1 MSGRSLRSRK
11 TGIRSLGLGLRC
23 SPGLRLRNIENGL
36 VAEAQVDS
44 GGPGELGQICIEDAG
59 ELVEFL
65 VQPTPAE
72 HDASCDV
79 GQA

>member
-11 TGIRSLGLGLRC
+11 TGSRNPVFGLRCSLGLG
-23 SPGLRLRNIENGL
+23 LRNIENGL

-44 GGPGELGQICIEDAG
+44 GGPGEFGQFCIEDAG
-59 ELVEFL
+59 EPVELF
-65 VQPTPAE
+65 VQLTSAE
-72 HDASCDV
+72 HDASRDV